1 MRFVTTTL
9 AVSVLSLGLGLCSAR
24 AFAIDE
30 KVSGDPQA
38 MAALILKADQALPK
52 DQCFL
57 YAEVVHDMTE
67 LAGRQMTAG
76 DGDHASATLKLV
88 QRYAEKI
95 HMGVA
100 EDGKK
105 MKNAEQLIEHTSY
118 RLQGIL
124 NAASYD
130 DRQALQATLKQLEQV
145 QTELMMQ
152 VFKK

>member
-1 MRFVTTTL
+1 MRFVATTL
-9 AVSVLSLGLGLCSAR
+9 AVSALAFNLTCAR
-24 AFAIDE
+24 AFAIDDRIP
-30 KVSGDPQA
+30 DPQA
-38 MAALILKADQALPK
+38 LAALMLKADQAQPK
-52 DQCFL
+52 EQCFL
-57 YAEVVHDMTE
+57 YAELVHDMTE
-67 LAGRQMTAG
+67 LAGQQMNAG
-76 DGDHASATLKLV
+76 DGDHASATLRLIQK
-88 QRYAEKI
+88 YAEKI

-105 MKNAEQLIEHTSY
+105 MKNAEQLMRHTSF
-118 RLQGIL
+118 RLNGIL

>member
-1 MRFVTTTL
+1 MRFVATTL
-9 AVSVLSLGLGLCSAR
+9 AVSALAFNLSCAR
-24 AFAIDE
+24 AFAIDDRIP
-30 KVSGDPQA
+30 DPQA
-38 MAALILKADQALPK
+38 LAALMLKADQAQPK
-52 DQCFL
+52 EQCFL
-57 YAEVVHDMTE
+57 YAELVHEMTE
-67 LAGRQMTAG
+67 LAGQQMSSG
-76 DGDHASATLKLV
+76 DGDHASATLRLIQK
-88 QRYAEKI
+88 YAEKI

-105 MKNAEQLIEHTSY
+105 MKNAEQLMRHTSF
-118 RLQGIL
+118 RLNGIL

>member
-1 MRFVTTTL
+1 MRFVATTL
-9 AVSVLSLGLGLCSAR
+9 AVSALTFSLSCAR
-24 AFAIDE
+24 AFAVDE
-30 KVSGDPQA
+30 RIVDPQA
-38 MAALILKADQALPK
+38 MAALMLKADQALPR

-57 YAEVVHDMTE
+57 YAELVHQMTE
-67 LAGRQMTAG
+67 LAGQQLSAG
-76 DGDHASATLKLV
+76 DARASETLHLIQK
-88 QRYAEKI
+88 YAEKI

-105 MKNAEQLIEHTSY
+105 MKNAEQLMRHTSY
-118 RLQGIL
+118 RLNDIL

>member
-1 MRFVTTTL
+1 MRFVATTL
-9 AVSVLSLGLGLCSAR
+9 AISALSLTSFCVR

-30 KVSGDPQA
+30 RIATPET
-38 MAALILKADQALPK
+38 MAALMAKADQALPK
-52 DQCFL
+52 EQCFL
-57 YAEVVHDMTE
+57 YAEIVHQMTE
-67 LAGRQMTAG
+67 LAGQQMNAG
-76 DGDHASATLKLV
+76 DGGAASDTIKVV
-88 QRYAEKI
+88 QKYAQKI

-105 MKNAEQLIEHTSY
+105 MKNAEQLMRHTSY
-118 RLQGIL
+118 RLNDIM

-130 DRQALQATLKQLEQV
+130 DRQALQSTLKQLEQV

>member
-1 MRFVTTTL
+1 MRFVATIL
-9 AVSVLSLGLGLCSAR
+9 AVCSLTVTLCCAR

-30 KVSGDPQA
+30 RIPDPDA
-38 MAALILKADQALPK
+38 MAALVAKADQAQPK

-57 YAEVVHDMTE
+57 YAELVHQMTE
-67 LAGRQMTAG
+67 LAGQQLSAG
-76 DGDHASATLKLV
+76 DARASETLHLIQK
-88 QRYAEKI
+88 YAEKI

-105 MKNAEQLIEHTSY
+105 MKNAEQLMRHTSY
-118 RLQGIL
+118 RLNDIL

>member
-1 MRFVTTTL
+1 MRFVATTL
-9 AVSVLSLGLGLCSAR
+9 AVSALAFNLSCAR
-24 AFAIDE
+24 AFAIDDRIP
-30 KVSGDPQA
+30 DPQA
-38 MAALILKADQALPK
+38 LAALMLKADQAQPK
-52 DQCFL
+52 EQCFL
-57 YAEVVHDMTE
+57 YAELVH
-67 LAGRQMTAG
+67 QMSSG
-76 DGDHASATLKLV
+76 DGDHASATLRLIQK
-88 QRYAEKI
+88 YAEKI

-105 MKNAEQLIEHTSY
+105 MKNAEQLMRHTSF
-118 RLQGIL
+118 RLNGIL

>member
-1 MRFVTTTL
+1 MRFVATTL
-9 AVSVLSLGLGLCSAR
+9 AVSALAFNLSCAR
-24 AFAIDE
+24 AFAVDE
-30 KVSGDPQA
+30 KVVDPQA
-38 MAALILKADQALPK
+38 MAALIAKADQAQPK

-57 YAEVVHDMTE
+57 YAELVHQMTE
-67 LAGRQMTAG
+67 LAGQQLSAG
-76 DGDHASATLKLV
+76 DSRASETLHLIQK
-88 QRYAEKI
+88 YAQKI

-105 MKNAEQLIEHTSY
+105 MKNAEQLMEHTSY
-118 RLQGIL
+118 RLNGIL

-130 DRQALQATLKQLEQV
+130 DRQVLQSTLKQLEQV

>member
-1 MRFVTTTL
+1 MRFVATTL
-9 AVSVLSLGLGLCSAR
+9 AVSALTISLSCVR
-24 AFAIDE
+24 ALALDDRIP
-30 KVSGDPQA
+30 DPQA
-38 MAALILKADQALPK
+38 LAALMIKADQAQPK
-52 DQCFL
+52 EQCFL
-57 YAEVVHDMTE
+57 YAELVHDMTE
-67 LAGRQMTAG
+67 LAGQQMSSG
-76 DGDHASATLKLV
+76 DGDHASATLRLIQK
-88 QRYAEKI
+88 YAEKI

-105 MKNAEQLIEHTSY
+105 MKNAEQLMRHTSF
-118 RLQGIL
+118 RLNGIL

>member
-1 MRFVTTTL
+1 MRFVATTL
-9 AVSVLSLGLGLCSAR
+9 AVSALTLSLSCVP

-30 KVSGDPQA
+30 RVADPQA
-38 MAALILKADQALPK
+38 MAALMAKADQAQPK
-52 DQCFL
+52 EQCFL
-57 YAEVVHDMTE
+57 YAELVHQMTE
-67 LAGRQMTAG
+67 LAGQQLSAG
-76 DGDHASATLKLV
+76 DDDRASATLKLV

-105 MKNAEQLIEHTSY
+105 LKNAEQLVRHTSF
-118 RLQGIL
+118 RLSGIL
-124 NAASYD
+124 NSASYD
-130 DRQALQATLKQLEQV
+130 DRQVLQATLKQLEQV

>member
-1 MRFVTTTL
+1 MRFVATTL
-9 AVSVLSLGLGLCSAR
+9 VLSAITFSLTCAR
-24 AFAIDE
+24 AYAVDE
-30 KVSGDPQA
+30 RMMDPQA
-38 MAALILKADQALPK
+38 MAALMIKADSALPK
-52 DQCFL
+52 EQCFL
-57 YAEVVHDMTE
+57 YAELVHQMTE
-67 LAGRQMTAG
+67 LAGQQIIAG
-76 DGDHASATLKLV
+76 EGDHASETLKLV
-88 QRYAEKI
+88 QKYAEKI

-105 MKNAEQLIEHTSY
+105 MKNAEQLMRHTSY
-118 RLQGIL
+118 RLNDIL

>member
-1 MRFVTTTL
+1 MRFVATTL
-9 AVSVLSLGLGLCSAR
+9 AVSALALNLTCAR
-24 AFAIDE
+24 AFAIDDRIP
-30 KVSGDPQA
+30 DPQA
-38 MAALILKADQALPK
+38 LAALMLKADQAQPK
-52 DQCFL
+52 EQCFL
-57 YAEVVHDMTE
+57 YAELVHDMTE
-67 LAGRQMTAG
+67 LAGQQMNAG
-76 DGDHASATLKLV
+76 DGDHASATLRLIQK
-88 QRYAEKI
+88 YAEKI

-105 MKNAEQLIEHTSY
+105 MKNAEQLMRHTSF
-118 RLQGIL
+118 RLTGIL

>member
-1 MRFVTTTL
+1 MRFVATTI
-9 AVSVLSLGLGLCSAR
+9 AVSALAFSLSCAR
-24 AFAIDE
+24 AFAVDE
-30 KVSGDPQA
+30 RIATPEA
-38 MAALILKADQALPK
+38 MALLVAKADQAQPK

-57 YAEVVHDMTE
+57 YAELVHQMTE
-67 LAGRQMTAG
+67 LAGQQISSG
-76 DGDHASATLKLV
+76 DGDHASATLRMV

-100 EDGKK
+100 DDGKK
-105 MKNAEQLIEHTSY
+105 MKNAEQLMRHTSY
-118 RLQGIL
+118 RLNDIL

>member
-1 MRFVTTTL
+1 MRFAATTL
-9 AVSVLSLGLGLCSAR
+9 VLPVLFLSLCSVR
-24 AFAIDE
+24 AHAIDE
-30 KVSGDPQA
+30 RIADPRA
-38 MAALILKADQALPK
+38 MAALMAKADQAQPK
-52 DQCFL
+52 EQCFL
-57 YAEVVHDMTE
+57 YAELVHQMTE
-67 LAGRQMTAG
+67 LAGQQLNSG

-88 QRYAEKI
+88 QKYAQKI

-105 MKNAEQLIEHTSY
+105 LKNAEQLVRHTSY
-118 RLQGIL
+118 RLNDIL

-130 DRQALQATLKQLEQV
+130 DRQVLQVTLKQLEQV